1 MLPTGTEWTRNS
13 EESNTIE
20 FDNGTRWLRCVQGAP
35 RSFGNAGAEIERME
49 EPRSRVARTVED
61 LPTRNEKTTQTTQTH
76 LAHGPGSLHN
86 NSNKKDGRCQD
97 EQTKTSEMN
106 HACELDEPKRI
117 EPGNTSRPTYT
128 YPCN

>member
-1 MLPTGTEWTRNS
+1 M
-13 EESNTIE
+13 
-20 FDNGTRWLRCVQGAP
+20 QGAP

-49 EPRSRVARTVED
+49 EPRSRVVRTVED

-86 NSNKKDGRCQD
+86 NNNEKDGRCQD

-106 HACELDEPKRI
+106 HACEPDEPKRI
-117 EPGNTSRPTYT
+117 EPGNTSRPTLAT
-128 YPCN
+128 EPVHALESTLIESAMALRTPIATAWP